1 MTEEQQFPQ
10 QKETAS
16 QGAVCA
22 SSQEVPPR
30 RKKRLRALLA
40 ILLALVVAAVGFTA
54 GWLGNEYSSDP
65 RLRELEWML
74 GLLEDEHYK
83 DVDMDAV
90 YEEIYDAVMPD
101 IFSTYYT
108 PEEYAQRVAESQGH
122 NEGVGISLIT
132 DGGSVRVYSVV
143 ENSPAQAAGLA
154 AGMYVLGYSTVGGEA
169 FPAQSS
175 SQVTEFIRAQDG
187 EFVLYASYDGSAAAD
202 ASTAYILARASYSAA
217 YVVYRDSETSY
228 AFRGANAELTRTD
241 ERLSGL
247 DEDTAYIRLDSFD
260 GNCSDEFAACLN
272 VMKER
277 GRSHLI
283 LDLRGNGG
291 GYLSD
296 LQSIASHLLKNAEG
310 SNPLVAYAQY
320 RDGTRRDYYATGNDY
335 DDYFTQDSK
344 IYVLADE
351 NSASASECLIGALID
366 YGTIDYGDIYLR
378 KDEGA
383 EHYAT
388 YGKGVMQST
397 FVSASGGAFQLT
409 VARIYWPKGNCIHER
424 GITDEDG
431 VVGIVSP
438 AIYGAEDSFL
448 QQAIAAI
455 CS

>member
-22 SSQEVPPR
+22 SSQEVPPPQEKEAAR
-30 RKKRLRALLA
+30 PSCHTARPCGRGCRFHCGVAGERVFLRSPPAR
-40 ILLALVVAAVGFTA
+40 A
-54 GWLGNEYSSDP
+54 G
-65 RLRELEWML
+65 MVL

-132 DGGSVRVYSVV
+132 DGGSVRSLFGGGKF
-143 ENSPAQAAGLA
+143 SGAAGGA
-154 AGMYVLGYSTVGGEA
+154 CRRACMCSAIPRSEAEA

-202 ASTAYILARASYSAA
+202 ASTAYTLARASYSAA

-228 AFRGANAELTRTD
+228 AFRGENAELTRTD

-277 GRSHLI
+277 GRSNLI
-283 LDLRGNGG
+283 LVLAR
-291 GYLSD
+291 
-296 LQSIASHLLKNAEG
+296 
-310 SNPLVAYAQY
+310 
-320 RDGTRRDYYATGNDY
+320 ATG
-335 DDYFTQDSK
+335 
-344 IYVLADE
+344 
-351 NSASASECLIGALID
+351 
-366 YGTIDYGDIYLR
+366 
-378 KDEGA
+378 EG
-383 EHYAT
+383 
-388 YGKGVMQST
+388 
-397 FVSASGGAFQLT
+397 
-409 VARIYWPKGNCIHER
+409 I
-424 GITDEDG
+424 
-431 VVGIVSP
+431 
-438 AIYGAEDSFL
+438 
-448 QQAIAAI
+448 
-455 CS
+455 